1 MSDVD
6 TATINENE
14 ESVQEEDQ
22 IHLPEGDSS
31 LTNALLTIFGIDER
45 ELAALGEVN
54 VSQLK
59 DILWSTLKEKSF
71 GISTALLAFVPFIG
85 EYFLAGKA
93 VYAEGEKVK
102 EAIIAKIKSQIP
114 HVKISE
120 VTPLPKAE
128 IEMKDLSIPK
138 ATAAATPIATA
149 AATPIATPLS
159 TRGGSR
165 KRNPNAILRRI
176 EKSKKAFHNTNKS
189 NATFGKGNATFG
201 KTKKPRKTRR
211 LQRGRRVTK

>member
-1 MSDVD
+1 MSAVD

-31 LTNALLTIFGIDER
+31 LTNALLTIFGINKE

-114 HVKISE
+114 HVKIPE
-120 VTPLPKAE
+120 AE
-128 IEMKDLSIPK
+128 IEMKDLSIP
-138 ATAAATPIATA
+138 TATA

-165 KRNPNAILRRI
+165 KRNTNAILRRI
-176 EKSKKAFHNTNKS
+176 EKSKRAFHNTNKS

-211 LQRGRRVTK
+211 LQRRIRAAK